1 MFNEINN
8 SEFILE
14 EILIGLSK
22 NENINLLTP
31 VGDGKQF
38 IVSVNTPDDKSE
50 YRIQVSK
57 EIC

>member
-14 EILIGLSK
+14 EILIGLSE

-50 YRIQVSK
+50 YRIQV
-57 EIC
+57 